1 MKYIFVF
8 RGHVLTESTGCVLI
22 LTFRSCF
29 EFLQKVFLGLMY
41 PFSCVLWAI
50 NSKQLLT
57 IRRVPAPSN
66 GCGPHA
72 GKSGKEALTHES
84 GIFCRH
90 RKNGK

>member
-22 LTFRSCF
+22 LTF
-29 EFLQKVFLGLMY
+29 
-41 PFSCVLWAI
+41 
-50 NSKQLLT
+50 T
-57 IRRVPAPSN
+57 IRRVPAPFN